1 MIDYILL
8 DKFISMNVL
17 AITLARGGSK
27 GILKK
32 NMIKLAG
39 QPLLKYTFDLAK
51 NCNFIK
57 RYIISTDDDE
67 IRNYALSQ
75 GIDAPFLRPAHL
87 SSDTATSVDALIH
100 AVNFCERQD
109 NLKYDFIIELMA
121 TNPFKNKEDV
131 EKCLLKLKKTNADSV
146 IGVTKLEEH
155 HPARIKKIESDKLV
169 DFCVP
174 ELSSRRQD
182 LRPFAF
188 IRNGSIYALNRDKL
202 INEKHRFGGQNSRP
216 HIMPWERSV
225 NIDSHFDLAICELL
239 LKKTV

>member
-1 MIDYILL
+1 MGKLVL
-8 DKFISMNVL
+8 MNVL

-57 RYIISTDDDE
+57 RYIVSTDDDE
-67 IRNYALSQ
+67 IRNYSLSQ
-75 GIDAPFLRPAHL
+75 GIDAPFKRPAHL

-100 AVNFCERQD
+100 AVNFCEKQD
-109 NLKYDFIIELMA
+109 NIKYDFIIELMA

-182 LRPFAF
+182 LRPFAY

-202 INEKHRFGGQNSRP
+202 INEKHRFGGPNSRP

-239 LKKTV
+239 LKKTA